1 MSTVWL
7 ENLMYTLS
15 GAFLAPVL
23 FLLAVMFI
31 YSFFLLGAFTM
42 QSIQRRREED
52 KYRIQL
58 DNLRQGKEISSTPGY
73 PLLNLTI
80 EIPNISKDELDVAA
94 LKLLEGV
101 RSISRISPMLGLIAT
116 MIPMGP
122 ALKSL
127 SDGNIQG
134 ISDNLVIAFSAVIF
148 GLIISSITFFIA
160 SQKKR
165 WFAIELVDVD
175 MALTEFKKSSS
186 EKVSPL

>member
-15 GAFLAPVL
+15 GVFLAPVL
-23 FLLAVMFI
+23 ILLAVMFV

-42 QSIQRRREED
+42 QSIQRKKNAI
-52 KYRIQL
+52 KYQEQL
-58 DNLRQGKEISSTPGY
+58 EALRNGEKISVVPGY
-73 PLLNLTI
+73 PILNLTTENSKI
-80 EIPNISKDELDVAA
+80 TKDELDIAA

-101 RSISRISPMLGLIAT
+101 RSMSRISPMLGLIAT

-148 GLIISSITFFIA
+148 GLIISSITFYIA

-165 WFAIELVDVD
+165 WYAVELVNVD
-175 MALTEFKKSSS
+175 MALNE
-186 EKVSPL
+186 EKQNLNAGESLS

>member
-15 GAFLAPVL
+15 GVFLAPVL
-23 FLLAVMFI
+23 ILLAVMFV

-42 QSIQRRREED
+42 QSIQRKKNAIKYQEQLETLRNEE
-52 KYRIQL
+52 K
-58 DNLRQGKEISSTPGY
+58 ISVVPGY
-73 PLLNLTI
+73 PILNLTTENSKI
-80 EIPNISKDELDVAA
+80 TKDELDIAA

-101 RSISRISPMLGLIAT
+101 RSMSRISPMLGLIAT

-148 GLIISSITFFIA
+148 GLIISSITFYIA

-165 WFAIELVDVD
+165 WYAVELVNVD
-175 MALTEFKKSSS
+175 MALNE
-186 EKVSPL
+186 EKQNLNAGESLS

>member
-15 GAFLAPVL
+15 GVFLAPVL
-23 FLLAVMFI
+23 ILLAVMFV

-42 QSIQRRREED
+42 QSIQRKKNAI
-52 KYRIQL
+52 KYQEQL
-58 DNLRQGKEISSTPGY
+58 ETLRNGEKISAVPGY
-73 PLLNLTI
+73 PILNLTTENSKI
-80 EIPNISKDELDVAA
+80 TKDELDIAA

-101 RSISRISPMLGLIAT
+101 RSMSRISPMLGLIAT

-148 GLIISSITFFIA
+148 GLIISSITFYIA

-165 WFAIELVDVD
+165 WYAVELVNVD
-175 MALTEFKKSSS
+175 MALNE
-186 EKVSPL
+186 EKQNLNAGESLS

>member
-15 GAFLAPVL
+15 GVFLAPVL
-23 FLLAVMFI
+23 ILLAVMFV

-42 QSIQRRREED
+42 QSIQRKKNAI
-52 KYRIQL
+52 KYQEQL
-58 DNLRQGKEISSTPGY
+58 ETLRNGEKISVVPGY
-73 PLLNLTI
+73 PILNLTTENSKI
-80 EIPNISKDELDVAA
+80 TKDELDIAA

-101 RSISRISPMLGLIAT
+101 RSMSRISPMLGLIAT

-148 GLIISSITFFIA
+148 GLIISSITFYIA

-165 WFAIELVDVD
+165 WYAVELVNVD
-175 MALTEFKKSSS
+175 MALNE
-186 EKVSPL
+186 EKQNLNAGESLS